1 MTRKTIHGLEYNWT
15 SCLLKHANV
24 PLSMGNVQYSAFHI
38 FPSRISNVF
47 CCFIF
52 YPLSAGTFD
61 VKSRPP
67 RSGQFTATGEG
78 YSNASQRSR
87 ALKIEPSFV
96 ASPEA
101 EGWKD
106 QEHLMSRPAWT
117 VEEYMYVIYPCV
129 FQVDSTSLLIE
140 AQPAHK
146 WWKYST
152 HCSTFAKHLQMD
164 FNLPLPFANVESCL
178 VMQAPF

>member
-1 MTRKTIHGLEYNWT
+1 M
-15 SCLLKHANV
+15 
-24 PLSMGNVQYSAFHI
+24 
-38 FPSRISNVF
+38 FPSAWAMFNVVHT
-47 CCFIF
+47 IF
-52 YPLSAGTFD
+52 SPLESLMSFAALFFTPLALGPSMLNHD
-61 VKSRPP
+61 HQGQANLQQQVK
-67 RSGQFTATGEG
+67 G
-78 YSNASQRSR
+78 SQRCR

-106 QEHLMSRPAWT
+106 EEHLMSRPAWT